1 MDTLDKSEQLEESK
15 TEATPTMHDESQNDF
30 LSSSS
35 EDTNTLN
42 TEKGYKVLARKYRP
56 QNFDDLM
63 GQEVMVKTLKNAF
76 KIDRIAHAYMLT
88 GVRGIGKTT
97 TARLLARA
105 LNYRTDAIDVPNI
118 EMTETGYH
126 CAEIMESRHIDV
138 IEMDAASRTGI
149 ADIREIIDSINYSPS
164 SARYKIY
171 IIDEIHMLSKAAF
184 NGLLK
189 TLEEPPS
196 HVKFIFATTEVQKV
210 PLTILSRC
218 QRFDLR
224 RFDNELIKSLL
235 LKVCSKENVEID
247 DSVIGLISRA
257 SGGSARD
264 SLSLLDQAIALSE
277 DDQTLSE
284 DLIRKMLGLSDQ
296 GRIIDLFEYISNG
309 EVEAALN
316 EIKDQVDMGVDPS
329 NLIEVLGDLVHE
341 ITRHKVTEEN
351 EDNLSLGPENMD
363 RLKKIL
369 TKESVKSLSRYWQMI
384 LKASNEIKN
393 FSKPLPALEMAVIR
407 MCYISDLPTP
417 DEIIKK
423 FEDKDIVLT
432 EKKTLKSTPSVS
444 MISASSLKKEPED
457 HLVSEVIIKKDENK
471 EEPENFLQ
479 VIELARARKDVRLQ
493 YELENNISLVSFEKE
508 KIEINILNGSD
519 SIASDLSKKL
529 TEWTEKKWVVLVTST
544 EGQKTI
550 NQEKEDF
557 DSLIRNKIEE
567 HPIFLATVSEFK
579 DASIKSIEEI
589 PKLSI
594 VDNDNPKEE

>member
-1 MDTLDKSEQLEESK
+1 MDTLDKSEQPVDSNNDD
-15 TEATPTMHDESQNDF
+15 TPTMPDENQNDF

-35 EDTNTLN
+35 QSTNTPIS
-42 TEKGYKVLARKYRP
+42 EKSYKVLARKYRP
-56 QNFDDLM
+56 QKFDDLM
-63 GQEVMVKTLKNAF
+63 GQDVMVQTLKNAF

-105 LNYRTDAIDVPNI
+105 LNYKTDLIDKPNI
-118 EMTETGYH
+118 EMSETGYH
-126 CAEIMESRHIDV
+126 CLEIMESRHIDV

-164 SARYKIY
+164 SARFKIY

-224 RFDNELIKSLL
+224 RFDNDLVRSLL
-235 LKVCSKENVEID
+235 LKVCSKENVKID

-277 DDQTLSE
+277 NDEALSE

-296 GRIIDLFEYISNG
+296 GRIIDLFEYISSG
-309 EVEAALN
+309 DVEAALG
-316 EIKDQVDMGVDPS
+316 EIRDQVDIGVDPS
-329 NLIEVLGDLVHE
+329 NLIEALGDLVHE
-341 ITRHKVTEEN
+341 MTRHKVTQEN
-351 EDNLSLGPENMD
+351 EDNLSLGPENIV
-363 RLKKIL
+363 RLKSIIED
-369 TKESVKSLSRYWQMI
+369 ESVKSLSRYWQMI
-384 LKASNEIKN
+384 LKAANEIKN
-393 FSKPLPALEMAVIR
+393 FSKPLSALEMAVIR

-423 FEDKDIVLT
+423 IESKDISPA
-432 EKKTLKSTPSVS
+432 EKKTLKSKSKSSVIMTS
-444 MISASSLKKEPED
+444 GSSEKKEPDESLIEEVLTKRSPED
-457 HLVSEVIIKKDENK
+457 FHEII
-471 EEPENFLQ
+471 Q
-479 VIELARARKDVRLQ
+479 LARIHKDVKMQ
-493 YELENNISLVSFEKE
+493 YELENNVSLVSFAKE
-508 KIEINILNGSD
+508 KIEINILKGSE

-529 TEWTEKKWVVLVTST
+529 FEWTEKKWIVLVSSSQG
-544 EGQKTI
+544 EKTI
-550 NQEKEDF
+550 NQEREESDL
-557 DSLIRNKIEE
+557 LIRSNIEK
-567 HPIFLATVSEFK
+567 HPIYKATVEEFK
-579 DASIKSIEEI
+579 NTSIKLIEEI

-594 VDNDNPKEE
+594 VENENSKEE

>member
-1 MDTLDKSEQLEESK
+1 MDTLDKSEQPVDSNNDD
-15 TEATPTMHDESQNDF
+15 TPTMPDENQNDF

-35 EDTNTLN
+35 QSTNTPIS
-42 TEKGYKVLARKYRP
+42 EKSYKVLARKYRP
-56 QNFDDLM
+56 QKFDDLM
-63 GQEVMVKTLKNAF
+63 GQDVMVQTLKNAF

-105 LNYRTDAIDVPNI
+105 LNYKTDLIDKPNI
-118 EMTETGYH
+118 EMSETGYH
-126 CAEIMESRHIDV
+126 CLEIMESRHIDV

-164 SARYKIY
+164 SARFKIY

-224 RFDNELIKSLL
+224 RFDNDLVRSLL
-235 LKVCSKENVEID
+235 LKVCSKENVKID

-277 DDQTLSE
+277 NDEALSE

-296 GRIIDLFEYISNG
+296 GRIIDLFEYISSG
-309 EVEAALN
+309 DVEAALE
-316 EIKDQVDMGVDPS
+316 EIRDQVDIGVDPS

-341 ITRHKVTEEN
+341 MTRHKVTQEN
-351 EDNLSLGPENMD
+351 EDNLSLGPENIV
-363 RLKKIL
+363 RLKNIIEN
-369 TKESVKSLSRYWQMI
+369 ESVKSLSRYWQMI
-384 LKASNEIKN
+384 LKAANEIKN
-393 FSKPLPALEMAVIR
+393 FSKPLSALEMAVIR

-423 FEDKDIVLT
+423 IESKDISPA
-432 EKKTLKSTPSVS
+432 EKKTLKSNSKPSVS
-444 MISASSLKKEPED
+444 MISGSSEKKELDQSLIE
-457 HLVSEVIIKKDENK
+457 EVLTKIIPKDFHEII
-471 EEPENFLQ
+471 Q
-479 VIELARARKDVRLQ
+479 LARIHKDVKMQ
-493 YELENNISLVSFEKE
+493 YELENNVSLVSFEKE
-508 KIEINILNGSD
+508 KIEINILKGSE
-519 SIASDLSKKL
+519 SVASDLSKKL
-529 TEWTEKKWVVLVTST
+529 FEWTEKKWIVLVSSSQG
-544 EGQKTI
+544 EKTI
-550 NQEKEDF
+550 NQEREESDL
-557 DSLIRNKIEE
+557 LIRSNIEK
-567 HPIFLATVSEFK
+567 HPIYKATVEEFK
-579 DASIKSIEEI
+579 NTSIKLIEEI

-594 VDNDNPKEE
+594 VENENPKEE

>member
-1 MDTLDKSEQLEESK
+1 LDTLDKSEQPVDSNNDD
-15 TEATPTMHDESQNDF
+15 TPTMPDENQNDF

-35 EDTNTLN
+35 QSTIKPIS
-42 TEKGYKVLARKYRP
+42 EKSYKVLARKYRP

-63 GQEVMVKTLKNAF
+63 GQDVMVQTLKNAF

-105 LNYRTDAIDVPNI
+105 LNYKTDLIDKPNI
-118 EMTETGYH
+118 EMSETGYH
-126 CAEIMESRHIDV
+126 CLEIMESRHIDV

-164 SARYKIY
+164 SARFKIY

-224 RFDNELIKSLL
+224 RFDNDLVRSLL
-235 LKVCSKENVEID
+235 LKVCSKENVKID

-277 DDQTLSE
+277 NDEALSE
-284 DLIRKMLGLSDQ
+284 ELIRKMLGLSDQ
-296 GRIIDLFEYISNG
+296 GRIIDLFEYISSG
-309 EVEAALN
+309 DVEAALE
-316 EIKDQVDMGVDPS
+316 EIRDQVDIGVDPS

-341 ITRHKVTEEN
+341 MTRHKVTQEN
-351 EDNLSLGPENMD
+351 EDNLSLGPENIV
-363 RLKKIL
+363 RLKNIIEN
-369 TKESVKSLSRYWQMI
+369 ESVKSLSRYWQMI
-384 LKASNEIKN
+384 LKAANEIKN
-393 FSKPLPALEMAVIR
+393 FSKPLSALEMAVIR

-423 FEDKDIVLT
+423 IESKDISPA
-432 EKKTLKSTPSVS
+432 EKKTLKSNSKPSVS
-444 MISASSLKKEPED
+444 MISGSSEKKELDQSLIE
-457 HLVSEVIIKKDENK
+457 EVLTKIIPKDFHEII
-471 EEPENFLQ
+471 Q
-479 VIELARARKDVRLQ
+479 LARIHKDVKMQ
-493 YELENNISLVSFEKE
+493 YELENNVSLVSFEKE
-508 KIEINILNGSD
+508 KIEINILKGSE

-529 TEWTEKKWVVLVTST
+529 FEWTEKKWIVLVSSSQG
-544 EGQKTI
+544 EKTI
-550 NQEKEDF
+550 NQEREESDL
-557 DSLIRNKIEE
+557 LIRSNIEK
-567 HPIFLATVSEFK
+567 HPIYKATVEEFK
-579 DASIKSIEEI
+579 NTSIKLIEEI

-594 VDNDNPKEE
+594 VENENSKEE

>member
-1 MDTLDKSEQLEESK
+1 MDTLDKSEQPVDSNNDD
-15 TEATPTMHDESQNDF
+15 TPTMPDENQNDF

-35 EDTNTLN
+35 QSTNTPIS
-42 TEKGYKVLARKYRP
+42 EKSYKVLARKYRP

-63 GQEVMVKTLKNAF
+63 GQDVMVQTLKNAF

-105 LNYRTDAIDVPNI
+105 LNYKTDLIDKPNI
-118 EMTETGYH
+118 EMSETGYH
-126 CAEIMESRHIDV
+126 CLEIMDSRHIDV

-164 SARYKIY
+164 SARFKIY

-224 RFDNELIKSLL
+224 RFDNDLVRSLL
-235 LKVCSKENVEID
+235 LKVCSKENVKID

-277 DDQTLSE
+277 NDEALSE

-296 GRIIDLFEYISNG
+296 GRIIDLFEYISSG
-309 EVEAALN
+309 DVEAALG
-316 EIKDQVDMGVDPS
+316 EIRDQVDIGVDPS
-329 NLIEVLGDLVHE
+329 NLIEALGDLVHE
-341 ITRHKVTEEN
+341 MTRHKVTQEN
-351 EDNLSLGPENMD
+351 EDNLSLGPENIV
-363 RLKKIL
+363 RLKSIIED
-369 TKESVKSLSRYWQMI
+369 ESVKSLSRYWQMI
-384 LKASNEIKN
+384 LKAANEIKN
-393 FSKPLPALEMAVIR
+393 FSKPLSALEMAVIR

-423 FEDKDIVLT
+423 IESKDISPA
-432 EKKTLKSTPSVS
+432 EKKTLKSKSKSSVS
-444 MISASSLKKEPED
+444 MISGSSEKKEPDESLIEEVLTKRSPED
-457 HLVSEVIIKKDENK
+457 FHEII
-471 EEPENFLQ
+471 Q
-479 VIELARARKDVRLQ
+479 LARIHKDVKMQ
-493 YELENNISLVSFEKE
+493 YELENNVSLVSFAKE
-508 KIEINILNGSD
+508 KIEINILKGSE

-529 TEWTEKKWVVLVTST
+529 FEWTEKKWIVLVSSSQG
-544 EGQKTI
+544 EKTI
-550 NQEKEDF
+550 NQEREESDL
-557 DSLIRNKIEE
+557 LIRSNIEK
-567 HPIFLATVSEFK
+567 HPIYKATVEEFK
-579 DASIKSIEEI
+579 NTSIKLIEEI

-594 VDNDNPKEE
+594 VENENSKEE

>member
-1 MDTLDKSEQLEESK
+1 MDTLDKSEQPVDSNNDD
-15 TEATPTMHDESQNDF
+15 TPTMPDENQNDF

-35 EDTNTLN
+35 QSTNTPIS
-42 TEKGYKVLARKYRP
+42 EKSYKVLARKYRP

-63 GQEVMVKTLKNAF
+63 GQDVMVQTLKNAF

-105 LNYRTDAIDVPNI
+105 LNYKTDLIDKPNI
-118 EMTETGYH
+118 EMSETGYH
-126 CAEIMESRHIDV
+126 CLEIMESRHIDV

-164 SARYKIY
+164 SARFKIY

-224 RFDNELIKSLL
+224 RFDNDLVRSLL
-235 LKVCSKENVEID
+235 LKVCSKENVKID

-277 DDQTLSE
+277 NDEALSE

-296 GRIIDLFEYISNG
+296 GRIIDLFEYISSG
-309 EVEAALN
+309 EVEAALG
-316 EIKDQVDMGVDPS
+316 EIRDQVDIGVDPS
-329 NLIEVLGDLVHE
+329 NLIEALGDLVHE
-341 ITRHKVTEEN
+341 MTRHKVTQEN
-351 EDNLSLGPENMD
+351 EDNLSLGPENIV
-363 RLKKIL
+363 RLKNIIEN
-369 TKESVKSLSRYWQMI
+369 ESVKSLSRYWQMI
-384 LKASNEIKN
+384 LKAANEIKN
-393 FSKPLPALEMAVIR
+393 FSKPLSALEMAVIR

-423 FEDKDIVLT
+423 IESKDISPA
-432 EKKTLKSTPSVS
+432 EKKTLKSNSKPSVS
-444 MISASSLKKEPED
+444 MISGSSEKKELDQSLIE
-457 HLVSEVIIKKDENK
+457 EVLTKIIPKDFHEII
-471 EEPENFLQ
+471 Q
-479 VIELARARKDVRLQ
+479 LARIHKDVKMQ
-493 YELENNISLVSFEKE
+493 YELENNVSLVSFEKE
-508 KIEINILNGSD
+508 KIEINILKGSE

-529 TEWTEKKWVVLVTST
+529 FEWTEKKWIVLVSSSQG
-544 EGQKTI
+544 EKTI
-550 NQEKEDF
+550 NQEREESDL
-557 DSLIRNKIEE
+557 LIRSNIEK
-567 HPIFLATVSEFK
+567 HPIYKATVEEFK
-579 DASIKSIEEI
+579 NTSIKLIEEI

-594 VDNDNPKEE
+594 VENENSKEE

>member
-1 MDTLDKSEQLEESK
+1 MDTLDKSEQPVDSNNDD
-15 TEATPTMHDESQNDF
+15 TPTMPDENQNDF

-35 EDTNTLN
+35 QSTIKPIS
-42 TEKGYKVLARKYRP
+42 EKSYKVLARKYRP

-63 GQEVMVKTLKNAF
+63 GQDVMVQTLKNAF

-105 LNYRTDAIDVPNI
+105 LNYKTDLIDKPNI
-118 EMTETGYH
+118 EMSETGYH
-126 CAEIMESRHIDV
+126 CLEIMESRHIDV

-164 SARYKIY
+164 SARFKIY

-224 RFDNELIKSLL
+224 RFDNDLVRSLL
-235 LKVCSKENVEID
+235 LKVCSKENVKID

-277 DDQTLSE
+277 NDEALSE

-296 GRIIDLFEYISNG
+296 GRIIDLFEYISSG
-309 EVEAALN
+309 EVEAALG
-316 EIKDQVDMGVDPS
+316 EIRDQVDIGVDPS

-341 ITRHKVTEEN
+341 MTRHKVTQEN
-351 EDNLSLGPENMD
+351 EDNLSLGPENIV
-363 RLKKIL
+363 RLKNIIEN
-369 TKESVKSLSRYWQMI
+369 ESVKSLSRYWQMI
-384 LKASNEIKN
+384 LKATNEIKN
-393 FSKPLPALEMAVIR
+393 FSKPLSALEMAVIR

-423 FEDKDIVLT
+423 IESKDISPA
-432 EKKTLKSTPSVS
+432 EKKTLKSNSKPSVS
-444 MISASSLKKEPED
+444 MISGSSEKKELDQSLIE
-457 HLVSEVIIKKDENK
+457 EVLTKIIPKDFHE
-471 EEPENFLQ
+471 
-479 VIELARARKDVRLQ
+479 IIRLARIHKDVKMQ
-493 YELENNISLVSFEKE
+493 YELENNVSLVSFEKE
-508 KIEINILNGSD
+508 KIEINILKGSE

-529 TEWTEKKWVVLVTST
+529 FEWTEKKWIVLVSSSQG
-544 EGQKTI
+544 EKTI
-550 NQEKEDF
+550 NQEREESDL
-557 DSLIRNKIEE
+557 LIRSNIEK
-567 HPIFLATVSEFK
+567 HPIYKATVEEFK
-579 DASIKSIEEI
+579 NTSIKLIEEI

-594 VDNDNPKEE
+594 VENENSKEE

>member
-1 MDTLDKSEQLEESK
+1 MDTLDKSEQTADSNNVE
-15 TEATPTMHDESQNDF
+15 TPTMPDKNQNDF
-30 LSSSS
+30 LSSSPES
-35 EDTNTLN
+35 INTVDL
-42 TEKGYKVLARKYRP
+42 EKGYKVLARKYRP

-63 GQEVMVKTLKNAF
+63 GQEVMVQTLKNAF

-105 LNYRTDAIDVPNI
+105 LNYKTNSIDKPNI
-118 EMTETGYH
+118 DMEEIGYH
-126 CAEIMESRHIDV
+126 CLEIMESRHIDV

-224 RFDNELIKSLL
+224 RFDNELVRSLL
-235 LKVCSKENVEID
+235 LKVCSKENIKID

-277 DDQTLSE
+277 NDEALSE

-309 EVEAALN
+309 NVESALT
-316 EIKDQVDMGVDPS
+316 EIRDQVDIGVDPS

-341 ITRHKVTEEN
+341 MTRHKVTQEN
-351 EDNLSLGPENMD
+351 EDNLSLGPENIV
-363 RLKKIL
+363 RLKKIIEG
-369 TKESVKSLSRYWQMI
+369 ESVKNLSRYWQMI
-384 LKASNEIKN
+384 LKAANEIKN
-393 FSKPLPALEMAVIR
+393 FSKPLSALEMAVIR

-423 FEDKDIVLT
+423 FDSKDISLA
-432 EKKTLKSTPSVS
+432 EKKTPKLESKPSVS
-444 MISASSLKKEPED
+444 MISSSSEKKEPEET
-457 HLVSEVIIKKDENK
+457 LIGEVGTKKTPEDFNEII
-471 EEPENFLQ
+471 Q
-479 VIELARARKDVRLQ
+479 LARLHKDARLQ
-493 YELENNISLVSFEKE
+493 YDLENNVSLVAFDTG
-508 KIEINILNGSD
+508 KIEINILNGSE

-529 TEWTEKKWVVLVTST
+529 FEWTEKKWIVLLSSSQ
-544 EGQKTI
+544 GKKTI
-550 NQEKEDF
+550 NQEREESD
-557 DSLIRNKIEE
+557 LMIRGNIEK
-567 HPIFLATVSEFK
+567 HPIYIATLEEFK
-579 DASIKSIEEI
+579 NTSIKSIEEV

-594 VDNDNPKEE
+594 VENDNSKEE

>member
-1 MDTLDKSEQLEESK
+1 MDTLDKSEQPVDSNNDD
-15 TEATPTMHDESQNDF
+15 TPTMPDENQNDF

-35 EDTNTLN
+35 QSTNTPIS
-42 TEKGYKVLARKYRP
+42 EKSYKVLARKYRP

-63 GQEVMVKTLKNAF
+63 GQDVMVQTLKNAF

-105 LNYRTDAIDVPNI
+105 LNYKTDLIDKPNI
-118 EMTETGYH
+118 EMSETGYH
-126 CAEIMESRHIDV
+126 CLEIMESRHIDV

-164 SARYKIY
+164 SARFKIY

-224 RFDNELIKSLL
+224 RFDNDLVRSLL
-235 LKVCSKENVEID
+235 LKVCSKENVKID

-277 DDQTLSE
+277 NDEALSE

-296 GRIIDLFEYISNG
+296 GRIIDLFEYISSG
-309 EVEAALN
+309 DVEAALG
-316 EIKDQVDMGVDPS
+316 EIRDQVDIGVDPS
-329 NLIEVLGDLVHE
+329 NLIEALGDLVHE
-341 ITRHKVTEEN
+341 MTRHKVTQEN
-351 EDNLSLGPENMD
+351 EDNLSLGPENIV
-363 RLKKIL
+363 RLKNIIEN
-369 TKESVKSLSRYWQMI
+369 ESVKSLSRYWQMI
-384 LKASNEIKN
+384 LKATNEIKN
-393 FSKPLPALEMAVIR
+393 FSKPLSALEMAVIR

-423 FEDKDIVLT
+423 IESKDISPA
-432 EKKTLKSTPSVS
+432 EKKTLKSNSKPSVS
-444 MISASSLKKEPED
+444 MISGSSEKKELDES
-457 HLVSEVIIKKDENK
+457 LIEEVLTKRIPKDFHEII
-471 EEPENFLQ
+471 Q
-479 VIELARARKDVRLQ
+479 LARIHKDVKMQ
-493 YELENNISLVSFEKE
+493 YELENNVSLVSFAKE
-508 KIEINILNGSD
+508 KIEINILKGSE

-529 TEWTEKKWVVLVTST
+529 FEWTEKKWIVLVSSSQG
-544 EGQKTI
+544 EKTI
-550 NQEKEDF
+550 NQEREESDL
-557 DSLIRNKIEE
+557 LIRSNIEK
-567 HPIFLATVSEFK
+567 HPIYKATVEEFK
-579 DASIKSIEEI
+579 NTSIKLIEEI

-594 VDNDNPKEE
+594 VENENSKEE

>member
-1 MDTLDKSEQLEESK
+1 MDTLDKSEQPVDSNNDD
-15 TEATPTMHDESQNDF
+15 TPTMPDENQNDF

-35 EDTNTLN
+35 QSTIKPIS
-42 TEKGYKVLARKYRP
+42 EKSYKVLARKYRP

-63 GQEVMVKTLKNAF
+63 GQDVMVQTLKNAF

-105 LNYRTDAIDVPNI
+105 LNYKTDLIDKPNI
-118 EMTETGYH
+118 EMSETGYH
-126 CAEIMESRHIDV
+126 CLEIMESRHIDV

-164 SARYKIY
+164 SARFKIY

-224 RFDNELIKSLL
+224 RFDNDLVRSLL
-235 LKVCSKENVEID
+235 LKVCSKENVKID

-277 DDQTLSE
+277 NDEALSE

-296 GRIIDLFEYISNG
+296 GRIIDLFEYISSG
-309 EVEAALN
+309 DVEAALE
-316 EIKDQVDMGVDPS
+316 EIRDQVDIGVDPS

-341 ITRHKVTEEN
+341 MTRHKVTQEN
-351 EDNLSLGPENMD
+351 EDNLSLGPENIV
-363 RLKKIL
+363 RLKNIIEN
-369 TKESVKSLSRYWQMI
+369 ESVKSLSRYWQMI
-384 LKASNEIKN
+384 LKAANEIKN
-393 FSKPLPALEMAVIR
+393 FSKPLSALEMAVIR

-423 FEDKDIVLT
+423 IESKDISPA
-432 EKKTLKSTPSVS
+432 EKKTLKSNSKPSVS
-444 MISASSLKKEPED
+444 MISGSSEKKELDES
-457 HLVSEVIIKKDENK
+457 LIEEVLTKRIPKDFHEII
-471 EEPENFLQ
+471 Q
-479 VIELARARKDVRLQ
+479 LARIHKDVKMQ
-493 YELENNISLVSFEKE
+493 YELENNVSLVSFAKE
-508 KIEINILNGSD
+508 KIEINILKGSE

-529 TEWTEKKWVVLVTST
+529 FEWTEKKWIVLVSSSQG
-544 EGQKTI
+544 EKTI
-550 NQEKEDF
+550 NQEREESDL
-557 DSLIRNKIEE
+557 LIRSNIEK
-567 HPIFLATVSEFK
+567 HPIYKATVEEFK
-579 DASIKSIEEI
+579 NTSIKLIEEI

-594 VDNDNPKEE
+594 VENENPKEE

>member
-1 MDTLDKSEQLEESK
+1 LDTLDKSEQPVDSNNDD
-15 TEATPTMHDESQNDF
+15 TPTMPDENQNDF

-35 EDTNTLN
+35 QSTNTPIS
-42 TEKGYKVLARKYRP
+42 EKSYKVLARKYRP

-63 GQEVMVKTLKNAF
+63 GQDVMVQTLKNAF

-105 LNYRTDAIDVPNI
+105 LNYKTDLIDKPNI
-118 EMTETGYH
+118 EMSETGYH
-126 CAEIMESRHIDV
+126 CLEIMESRHIDV

-164 SARYKIY
+164 SARFKIY

-224 RFDNELIKSLL
+224 RFDNDLVRSLL
-235 LKVCSKENVEID
+235 LKVCSKENVKID

-277 DDQTLSE
+277 NDEALSE

-296 GRIIDLFEYISNG
+296 GRIIDLFEYISSG
-309 EVEAALN
+309 DVEAALG
-316 EIKDQVDMGVDPS
+316 EIRDQVDIGVDPS
-329 NLIEVLGDLVHE
+329 NLIEALGDLVHE
-341 ITRHKVTEEN
+341 MTRHKVTQEN
-351 EDNLSLGPENMD
+351 EDNLSLGPENIV
-363 RLKKIL
+363 RLKSIIED
-369 TKESVKSLSRYWQMI
+369 ESVKSLSRYWQMI
-384 LKASNEIKN
+384 LKAANEIKN
-393 FSKPLPALEMAVIR
+393 FSKPLSALEMAVIR

-423 FEDKDIVLT
+423 IESKDISPA
-432 EKKTLKSTPSVS
+432 EKKTLKSNSKPSVS
-444 MISASSLKKEPED
+444 MISGSSEKKELDES
-457 HLVSEVIIKKDENK
+457 LIEEVLTKRIPKDFHEII
-471 EEPENFLQ
+471 Q
-479 VIELARARKDVRLQ
+479 LARIHKDVKMQ
-493 YELENNISLVSFEKE
+493 YELENNVSLVSFEKE
-508 KIEINILNGSD
+508 KIEINILKGSE

-529 TEWTEKKWVVLVTST
+529 FEWTEKKWIVLVSSSQG
-544 EGQKTI
+544 EKTI
-550 NQEKEDF
+550 NQEREESDL
-557 DSLIRNKIEE
+557 LIRSNIEK
-567 HPIFLATVSEFK
+567 HPIYKATVEEFK
-579 DASIKSIEEI
+579 NTSIKLIEEI

-594 VDNDNPKEE
+594 VENENSKEE

>member
-1 MDTLDKSEQLEESK
+1 MDTLDKSEQPVDSNNDD
-15 TEATPTMHDESQNDF
+15 TPTMPDENQNDF

-35 EDTNTLN
+35 QSTIKPIS
-42 TEKGYKVLARKYRP
+42 EKSYKVLARKYRP

-63 GQEVMVKTLKNAF
+63 GQDVMVQTLKNAF

-105 LNYRTDAIDVPNI
+105 LNYKTDLIDKPNI
-118 EMTETGYH
+118 EMSETGYH
-126 CAEIMESRHIDV
+126 CLEIMESRHIDV

-164 SARYKIY
+164 SARFKIY

-224 RFDNELIKSLL
+224 RFDNDLVRSLL
-235 LKVCSKENVEID
+235 LKVCSKENVKID

-277 DDQTLSE
+277 NEEALSE

-296 GRIIDLFEYISNG
+296 GRIIDLFEYISSG
-309 EVEAALN
+309 EVEAALG
-316 EIKDQVDMGVDPS
+316 EIRDQVDIGVDPS

-341 ITRHKVTEEN
+341 MTRHKVTQEN
-351 EDNLSLGPENMD
+351 EDNLSLGPENIV
-363 RLKKIL
+363 RLKNIIEN
-369 TKESVKSLSRYWQMI
+369 ESVKSLSRYWQMI
-384 LKASNEIKN
+384 LKAANEIKN
-393 FSKPLPALEMAVIR
+393 FSKPLSALEMAVIR

-423 FEDKDIVLT
+423 IESKDISPA
-432 EKKTLKSTPSVS
+432 EKKTLKSNSKPSVS
-444 MISASSLKKEPED
+444 MISGSSEKKELDQSLIE
-457 HLVSEVIIKKDENK
+457 EVLTKIIPKDFHEII
-471 EEPENFLQ
+471 Q
-479 VIELARARKDVRLQ
+479 LARIHKDVKMQ
-493 YELENNISLVSFEKE
+493 YELENNVSLVSFEKE
-508 KIEINILNGSD
+508 KIEINILKGSE

-529 TEWTEKKWVVLVTST
+529 FEWTEKKWIVLVSSSQG
-544 EGQKTI
+544 EKTI
-550 NQEKEDF
+550 NQEREESDL
-557 DSLIRNKIEE
+557 LIRSNIEK
-567 HPIFLATVSEFK
+567 HPIYKATVEEFK
-579 DASIKSIEEI
+579 NTSIKLIEEI

-594 VDNDNPKEE
+594 VENENSKEE

>member
-1 MDTLDKSEQLEESK
+1 MDTLDKSEQPVDSNNDD
-15 TEATPTMHDESQNDF
+15 TPTMPDENQNDF

-35 EDTNTLN
+35 QSTNTPIS
-42 TEKGYKVLARKYRP
+42 EKSYKVLARKYRP

-63 GQEVMVKTLKNAF
+63 GQDVMVQTLKNAF

-105 LNYRTDAIDVPNI
+105 LNYKTDLIDKPNI
-118 EMTETGYH
+118 EMSETGYH
-126 CAEIMESRHIDV
+126 CLEIMESRHIDV

-164 SARYKIY
+164 SARFKIY

-224 RFDNELIKSLL
+224 RFDNDLVRSLL
-235 LKVCSKENVEID
+235 LKVCSKENVKID

-277 DDQTLSE
+277 NDEALSE

-296 GRIIDLFEYISNG
+296 GRIIDLFEYISSG
-309 EVEAALN
+309 DVEAALE
-316 EIKDQVDMGVDPS
+316 EIRDQVDIGVDPS

-341 ITRHKVTEEN
+341 MTRHKVTQEN
-351 EDNLSLGPENMD
+351 EDNLSLGPENIV
-363 RLKKIL
+363 RLKNIIEN
-369 TKESVKSLSRYWQMI
+369 ESVKSLSRYWQMI
-384 LKASNEIKN
+384 LKAANEIKN
-393 FSKPLPALEMAVIR
+393 FSKPLSALEMAVIR

-423 FEDKDIVLT
+423 IESKDISPA
-432 EKKTLKSTPSVS
+432 EKKTLKSNSKPSVS
-444 MISASSLKKEPED
+444 MISGSSEKKELDQSLIE
-457 HLVSEVIIKKDENK
+457 EVLTKRIPKDFHEII
-471 EEPENFLQ
+471 Q
-479 VIELARARKDVRLQ
+479 LARIHKDVKMQ
-493 YELENNISLVSFEKE
+493 YELENNVSLVSFERE
-508 KIEINILNGSD
+508 KIEINILKGSE

-529 TEWTEKKWVVLVTST
+529 FEWTEKKWIVLVSSSQG
-544 EGQKTI
+544 EKTI
-550 NQEKEDF
+550 NQEREESDL
-557 DSLIRNKIEE
+557 LIRSNIEK
-567 HPIFLATVSEFK
+567 HPIYKATVEEFK
-579 DASIKSIEEI
+579 NTSIKLIEEI

-594 VDNDNPKEE
+594 VENENPKEE

>member
-1 MDTLDKSEQLEESK
+1 MDTLDKSEQPVDSNNDD
-15 TEATPTMHDESQNDF
+15 TPTMPDENQNDF

-35 EDTNTLN
+35 QSTIKPIS
-42 TEKGYKVLARKYRP
+42 EKSYKVLARKYRP

-63 GQEVMVKTLKNAF
+63 GQDVMVQTLKNAF

-105 LNYRTDAIDVPNI
+105 LNYKTDLIDKPNI
-118 EMTETGYH
+118 EMSETGYH
-126 CAEIMESRHIDV
+126 CLEIMESRHIDV

-164 SARYKIY
+164 SARFKIY

-224 RFDNELIKSLL
+224 RFDNDLVRSLL
-235 LKVCSKENVEID
+235 LKVCSKENVKID

-277 DDQTLSE
+277 NDEALSE

-296 GRIIDLFEYISNG
+296 GRIIDLFEYISSG
-309 EVEAALN
+309 DVEAALG
-316 EIKDQVDMGVDPS
+316 EIRDQVDIGVDPS
-329 NLIEVLGDLVHE
+329 NLIEALGDLVHE
-341 ITRHKVTEEN
+341 MTRHKVTQEN
-351 EDNLSLGPENMD
+351 EDNLSLGPENIV
-363 RLKKIL
+363 RLKSIIED
-369 TKESVKSLSRYWQMI
+369 ESVKSLSRYWQMI
-384 LKASNEIKN
+384 LKAANEIKN
-393 FSKPLPALEMAVIR
+393 FSKPLSALEMAVIR

-423 FEDKDIVLT
+423 IESKDISPA
-432 EKKTLKSTPSVS
+432 EKKTLKSNSKPSVS
-444 MISASSLKKEPED
+444 MISGSSEKKELDQSLIE
-457 HLVSEVIIKKDENK
+457 EVLTKIIPKDFHEII
-471 EEPENFLQ
+471 Q
-479 VIELARARKDVRLQ
+479 LARIHKDVKMQ
-493 YELENNISLVSFEKE
+493 YELENNVSLVSFEKE
-508 KIEINILNGSD
+508 KIEINILKGSE

-529 TEWTEKKWVVLVTST
+529 FEWTEKKWIVLVSSSQG
-544 EGQKTI
+544 EKTI
-550 NQEKEDF
+550 NQEREESDL
-557 DSLIRNKIEE
+557 LIRSNIEK
-567 HPIFLATVSEFK
+567 HPIYKATVEEFK
-579 DASIKSIEEI
+579 NTSIKLIEEI

-594 VDNDNPKEE
+594 VENENSKEE

>member
-1 MDTLDKSEQLEESK
+1 MDTLDKSEQAADSNNVE
-15 TEATPTMHDESQNDF
+15 TPTMPDQNQNDF
-30 LSSSS
+30 LSSSPES
-35 EDTNTLN
+35 INTVDL
-42 TEKGYKVLARKYRP
+42 EKGYKVLARKYRP

-63 GQEVMVKTLKNAF
+63 GQEVMVQTLKNAF

-105 LNYRTDAIDVPNI
+105 LNYKTNSIDKPNI
-118 EMTETGYH
+118 DMEEIGYH
-126 CAEIMESRHIDV
+126 CLEIMESRHIDV

-224 RFDNELIKSLL
+224 RFDNELVRSLL
-235 LKVCSKENVEID
+235 LKVCSKENIKID

-277 DDQTLSE
+277 NDEALSE

-309 EVEAALN
+309 NVESALT
-316 EIKDQVDMGVDPS
+316 EIRDQVDIGVDPS

-341 ITRHKVTEEN
+341 MTRHKVTQEN
-351 EDNLSLGPENMD
+351 EDNLSLGPENIV
-363 RLKKIL
+363 RLKKIIEG
-369 TKESVKSLSRYWQMI
+369 ESVKNLSRYWQMI
-384 LKASNEIKN
+384 LKAANEIKN
-393 FSKPLPALEMAVIR
+393 FSKPLSALEMAVIR

-423 FEDKDIVLT
+423 FDSKDISLA
-432 EKKTLKSTPSVS
+432 EKKTPKLESKPSVS
-444 MISASSLKKEPED
+444 MISSSSEKQEPEEAII
-457 HLVSEVIIKKDENK
+457 EVVATKKTPEDFNEII
-471 EEPENFLQ
+471 Q
-479 VIELARARKDVRLQ
+479 LARLHKDARLQ
-493 YELENNISLVSFEKE
+493 YDLENNVSLVSFDTG
-508 KIEINILNGSD
+508 KIEINILNGSE

-529 TEWTEKKWVVLVTST
+529 FEWTEKKWIVLLSSSQ
-544 EGQKTI
+544 GKKTI
-550 NQEKEDF
+550 NQEREESD
-557 DSLIRNKIEE
+557 LMIRGNIEK
-567 HPIFLATVSEFK
+567 HPIYIATLEEFK
-579 DASIKSIEEI
+579 NTSIKSIEEV

-594 VDNDNPKEE
+594 VENDNSKEE

>member
-1 MDTLDKSEQLEESK
+1 MDTLDKSEQPVDSNNDD
-15 TEATPTMHDESQNDF
+15 TPTMPDENQNDF

-35 EDTNTLN
+35 QSTIKPIS
-42 TEKGYKVLARKYRP
+42 EKSYKVLARKYRP
-56 QNFDDLM
+56 QNFDDLL
-63 GQEVMVKTLKNAF
+63 GQDVMVQTLKNAF

-105 LNYRTDAIDVPNI
+105 LNYKTDLIDKPNI
-118 EMTETGYH
+118 EMSETGYH
-126 CAEIMESRHIDV
+126 CLEIMESRHIDV

-164 SARYKIY
+164 SARFKIY

-224 RFDNELIKSLL
+224 RFDNDLVRSLL
-235 LKVCSKENVEID
+235 LKVCSKENVKID

-277 DDQTLSE
+277 NDEALSE

-296 GRIIDLFEYISNG
+296 GRIIDLFEYISSG
-309 EVEAALN
+309 EVEAALG
-316 EIKDQVDMGVDPS
+316 EIRDQVDIGVDPS

-341 ITRHKVTEEN
+341 MTRHKVTQEN
-351 EDNLSLGPENMD
+351 EDNLSLGPENIV
-363 RLKKIL
+363 RLKNIIEN
-369 TKESVKSLSRYWQMI
+369 ESVKSLSRYWQMI
-384 LKASNEIKN
+384 LKAANEIKN
-393 FSKPLPALEMAVIR
+393 FSKPLSALEMAVIR

-423 FEDKDIVLT
+423 IESKDISPA
-432 EKKTLKSTPSVS
+432 EKKTLKSNSKPSVS
-444 MISASSLKKEPED
+444 MISGSSEKKELDES
-457 HLVSEVIIKKDENK
+457 LIEEVLTKRIPKDFHEII
-471 EEPENFLQ
+471 Q
-479 VIELARARKDVRLQ
+479 LARIHKDVKMQ
-493 YELENNISLVSFEKE
+493 YELENNVSLVSFAKE
-508 KIEINILNGSD
+508 KIEINILKGSE

-529 TEWTEKKWVVLVTST
+529 FEWTEKKWIVLVSSSQG
-544 EGQKTI
+544 EKTI
-550 NQEKEDF
+550 NQEREESDL
-557 DSLIRNKIEE
+557 LIRSNIEK
-567 HPIFLATVSEFK
+567 HPIYKATVEEFK
-579 DASIKSIEEI
+579 NTSIKLIEEI

-594 VDNDNPKEE
+594 VENENPKEE

>member
-1 MDTLDKSEQLEESK
+1 MDTLDKSEQTADSNNVE
-15 TEATPTMHDESQNDF
+15 TPTMPDKNQNDF
-30 LSSSS
+30 LSSSPES
-35 EDTNTLN
+35 INTVDL
-42 TEKGYKVLARKYRP
+42 EKGYKVLARKYRP

-63 GQEVMVKTLKNAF
+63 GQEVMVQTLKNAF

-105 LNYRTDAIDVPNI
+105 LNYKTNSIDKPNI
-118 EMTETGYH
+118 DMEEIGYH
-126 CAEIMESRHIDV
+126 CLEIMESRHIDV

-224 RFDNELIKSLL
+224 RFDNELVRSLL
-235 LKVCSKENVEID
+235 LKVCSKENIKID

-277 DDQTLSE
+277 NDEALSE

-309 EVEAALN
+309 NVESALT
-316 EIKDQVDMGVDPS
+316 EIRDQVDIGVDPS

-341 ITRHKVTEEN
+341 MTRHKVTQEN
-351 EDNLSLGPENMD
+351 EDNLSLGPENIV
-363 RLKKIL
+363 RLKKIIEG
-369 TKESVKSLSRYWQMI
+369 ESVKNLSRYWQMI
-384 LKASNEIKN
+384 LKAANEIKN
-393 FSKPLPALEMAVIR
+393 FSKPLSALEMAVIR

-423 FEDKDIVLT
+423 FDSKDISLA
-432 EKKTLKSTPSVS
+432 EKKTPKLESKPSVS
-444 MISASSLKKEPED
+444 MISSSSEKQEPEEAII
-457 HLVSEVIIKKDENK
+457 EVVATKKTPEDFNEII
-471 EEPENFLQ
+471 Q
-479 VIELARARKDVRLQ
+479 LARLHKDARLQ
-493 YELENNISLVSFEKE
+493 YDLENNVSLVSFDTG
-508 KIEINILNGSD
+508 KIEINILNGSE

-529 TEWTEKKWVVLVTST
+529 FEWTEKKWIVLLSSSQ
-544 EGQKTI
+544 GKKTI
-550 NQEKEDF
+550 NQEREESD
-557 DSLIRNKIEE
+557 LMIRGNIEK
-567 HPIFLATVSEFK
+567 HPIYIATLEEFK
-579 DASIKSIEEI
+579 NTSIKSIEEV

-594 VDNDNPKEE
+594 VENDNSKEE

>member
-1 MDTLDKSEQLEESK
+1 MDTLDKSEQPVDSNNDD
-15 TEATPTMHDESQNDF
+15 TPTMPDENQNDF

-35 EDTNTLN
+35 QSTIKPIS
-42 TEKGYKVLARKYRP
+42 EKSYKVLARKYRP
-56 QNFDDLM
+56 QKFDDLM
-63 GQEVMVKTLKNAF
+63 GQDVMVQTLKNAF

-105 LNYRTDAIDVPNI
+105 LNYKTDLIDKPNI
-118 EMTETGYH
+118 EMSETGYH
-126 CAEIMESRHIDV
+126 CLEIMDSRHIDV

-164 SARYKIY
+164 SARFKIY

-224 RFDNELIKSLL
+224 RFDNDLVRSLL
-235 LKVCSKENVEID
+235 LKVCSKENVKID

-277 DDQTLSE
+277 NDEALSE

-296 GRIIDLFEYISNG
+296 GRIIDLFEYISSG
-309 EVEAALN
+309 DVEAALG
-316 EIKDQVDMGVDPS
+316 EIRDQVDIGVDPS
-329 NLIEVLGDLVHE
+329 NLIEALGDLVHE
-341 ITRHKVTEEN
+341 MTRHKVTQEN
-351 EDNLSLGPENMD
+351 EDNLSLGPENIV
-363 RLKKIL
+363 RLKSIIED
-369 TKESVKSLSRYWQMI
+369 ESVKSLSRYWQMI
-384 LKASNEIKN
+384 LKAANEIKN
-393 FSKPLPALEMAVIR
+393 FSKPLSALEMAVIR

-423 FEDKDIVLT
+423 IESKDISPA
-432 EKKTLKSTPSVS
+432 EKKTLKSNSKPSVS
-444 MISASSLKKEPED
+444 MISGSSEKKELDES
-457 HLVSEVIIKKDENK
+457 LIEEVLTKIIPKDFHEII
-471 EEPENFLQ
+471 Q
-479 VIELARARKDVRLQ
+479 LARIHKDVKMQ
-493 YELENNISLVSFEKE
+493 YELENNVSLVSFEKE
-508 KIEINILNGSD
+508 KIEINILKGSE

-529 TEWTEKKWVVLVTST
+529 FEWTEKKWIVLVSSSQG
-544 EGQKTI
+544 EKTI
-550 NQEKEDF
+550 NQEREESDL
-557 DSLIRNKIEE
+557 LIRSNIEK
-567 HPIFLATVSEFK
+567 HPIYKATVEEFK
-579 DASIKSIEEI
+579 NTSIKLIEEI

-594 VDNDNPKEE
+594 VENENSKEE

>member
-1 MDTLDKSEQLEESK
+1 MDTLDKSEQPVDSNNDD
-15 TEATPTMHDESQNDF
+15 TPTMPDENQNDF

-35 EDTNTLN
+35 QSTNTPIS
-42 TEKGYKVLARKYRP
+42 EKNYKVLARKYRP

-63 GQEVMVKTLKNAF
+63 GQDVMVQTLKNAF

-105 LNYRTDAIDVPNI
+105 LNYKTDLIDKPNI
-118 EMTETGYH
+118 EMSETGYH
-126 CAEIMESRHIDV
+126 CLEIMESRHIDV

-164 SARYKIY
+164 SARFKIY

-224 RFDNELIKSLL
+224 RFDNDLVRSLL
-235 LKVCSKENVEID
+235 LKVCSKENVKID

-277 DDQTLSE
+277 NDEALSE

-296 GRIIDLFEYISNG
+296 GRIIDLFEYISSG
-309 EVEAALN
+309 DVEAALG
-316 EIKDQVDMGVDPS
+316 EIRDQVDIGVDPS
-329 NLIEVLGDLVHE
+329 NLIEALGDLVHE
-341 ITRHKVTEEN
+341 MTRHKVTQEN
-351 EDNLSLGPENMD
+351 EDNLSLGPENIV
-363 RLKKIL
+363 RLKNIIEN
-369 TKESVKSLSRYWQMI
+369 ESVKSLSRYWQMI
-384 LKASNEIKN
+384 LKAANEIKN
-393 FSKPLPALEMAVIR
+393 FSKPLSALEMAVIR

-423 FEDKDIVLT
+423 IESKDISPA
-432 EKKTLKSTPSVS
+432 EKKTLKSNSKPSVS
-444 MISASSLKKEPED
+444 MISGSSEKKELDQSLIE
-457 HLVSEVIIKKDENK
+457 EVLTKIIPKDFHEII
-471 EEPENFLQ
+471 Q
-479 VIELARARKDVRLQ
+479 LARIHKDVKMQ
-493 YELENNISLVSFEKE
+493 YELENNVSLVSFEKE
-508 KIEINILNGSD
+508 KIEINILKGSE

-529 TEWTEKKWVVLVTST
+529 FEWTEKKWIVLVSSSQG
-544 EGQKTI
+544 EKTI
-550 NQEKEDF
+550 NQEREESDL
-557 DSLIRNKIEE
+557 LIRSNIEK
-567 HPIFLATVSEFK
+567 HPIYKATVEEFK
-579 DASIKSIEEI
+579 NTSIKLIEEI

-594 VDNDNPKEE
+594 VENENSKEE

>member
-1 MDTLDKSEQLEESK
+1 LDTLDKSEQPVDSNNDD
-15 TEATPTMHDESQNDF
+15 TPTMPDENQNDF

-35 EDTNTLN
+35 QSTIKPIS
-42 TEKGYKVLARKYRP
+42 EKSYKVLARKYRP

-63 GQEVMVKTLKNAF
+63 GQDVMVQTLKNAF

-105 LNYRTDAIDVPNI
+105 LNYKTDLIDKPNI
-118 EMTETGYH
+118 EMSETGYH
-126 CAEIMESRHIDV
+126 CLEIMESRHIDV

-164 SARYKIY
+164 SARFKIY

-224 RFDNELIKSLL
+224 RFDNDLVRSLL
-235 LKVCSKENVEID
+235 LKVCSKENVKID

-277 DDQTLSE
+277 NDEALSE

-296 GRIIDLFEYISNG
+296 GRIIDLFEYISSG
-309 EVEAALN
+309 DVEAALG
-316 EIKDQVDMGVDPS
+316 EIRDQVDIGVDPS

-341 ITRHKVTEEN
+341 MTRHKVTQEN
-351 EDNLSLGPENMD
+351 EDNLSLGPENIV
-363 RLKKIL
+363 RLKNIIED
-369 TKESVKSLSRYWQMI
+369 ESVKSLSRYWQMI
-384 LKASNEIKN
+384 LKAANEIKN
-393 FSKPLPALEMAVIR
+393 FSKPLSALEMAVIR

-423 FEDKDIVLT
+423 IESKDISPA
-432 EKKTLKSTPSVS
+432 EKKTLKSNSKPSVS
-444 MISASSLKKEPED
+444 MISGSSEKKELDES
-457 HLVSEVIIKKDENK
+457 LIEEVLTKRIPKDFHEII
-471 EEPENFLQ
+471 Q
-479 VIELARARKDVRLQ
+479 LARIHKDVKMQ
-493 YELENNISLVSFEKE
+493 YELENNVSLVSFEKE
-508 KIEINILNGSD
+508 KIEINILKGSE

-529 TEWTEKKWVVLVTST
+529 FEWTEKKWIVLVSSSQG
-544 EGQKTI
+544 EKTI
-550 NQEKEDF
+550 NQEREESDL
-557 DSLIRNKIEE
+557 LIRSNIEK
-567 HPIFLATVSEFK
+567 HPIYKATVEEFK
-579 DASIKSIEEI
+579 NTSIKLIEEI

-594 VDNDNPKEE
+594 VENENSKEE

>member
-1 MDTLDKSEQLEESK
+1 MDTLDKSEQPVDSNNDD
-15 TEATPTMHDESQNDF
+15 TPTMPDENQNDF

-35 EDTNTLN
+35 QSTNTPIS
-42 TEKGYKVLARKYRP
+42 EKSYKVLARKYRP

-63 GQEVMVKTLKNAF
+63 GQDVMVQTLKNAF

-105 LNYRTDAIDVPNI
+105 LNYKTDLIDKPNI
-118 EMTETGYH
+118 EMSETGYH
-126 CAEIMESRHIDV
+126 CLEIMESRHIDV

-164 SARYKIY
+164 SARFKIY

-224 RFDNELIKSLL
+224 RFDNDLVRSLL
-235 LKVCSKENVEID
+235 LKVCSKENVKID

-277 DDQTLSE
+277 NDEALSE

-296 GRIIDLFEYISNG
+296 GRIIDLFEYISSG
-309 EVEAALN
+309 EVEAALG
-316 EIKDQVDMGVDPS
+316 EIRDQVDIGVDPS

-341 ITRHKVTEEN
+341 MTRHKVTQEN
-351 EDNLSLGPENMD
+351 EDNLSLGPENIV
-363 RLKKIL
+363 RLKNIIEN
-369 TKESVKSLSRYWQMI
+369 ESVKSLSRYWQMI
-384 LKASNEIKN
+384 LKAANEIKN
-393 FSKPLPALEMAVIR
+393 FSKPLSALEMAVIR

-423 FEDKDIVLT
+423 IESKDISPA
-432 EKKTLKSTPSVS
+432 EKKTLKSNSKPSVS
-444 MISASSLKKEPED
+444 MISGSSEIKELDES
-457 HLVSEVIIKKDENK
+457 LVEEVLTKRIPKDFHEII
-471 EEPENFLQ
+471 Q
-479 VIELARARKDVRLQ
+479 LARIHKDVKMQ
-493 YELENNISLVSFEKE
+493 YELENNVSLVSFEKE
-508 KIEINILNGSD
+508 KIEINILKGSA
-519 SIASDLSKKL
+519 SVASDLSKKL
-529 TEWTEKKWVVLVTST
+529 FEWTEKKWIVLVSSSQG
-544 EGQKTI
+544 EKTI
-550 NQEKEDF
+550 NQEREESDL
-557 DSLIRNKIEE
+557 LIRSNIEK
-567 HPIFLATVSEFK
+567 HPIYKATVEEFK
-579 DASIKSIEEI
+579 NTSIKLIEEI

-594 VDNDNPKEE
+594 VENENPKEE

>member
-1 MDTLDKSEQLEESK
+1 MDTLDKSEQPVDSNNDD
-15 TEATPTMHDESQNDF
+15 TPTMPDENQNDF

-35 EDTNTLN
+35 QSTIKPIS
-42 TEKGYKVLARKYRP
+42 EKSYKVLARKYRP

-63 GQEVMVKTLKNAF
+63 GQDVMVQTLKNAF

-105 LNYRTDAIDVPNI
+105 LNYKTDLIDKPNI
-118 EMTETGYH
+118 EMSETGYH
-126 CAEIMESRHIDV
+126 CLEIMESRHIDV

-164 SARYKIY
+164 SARFKIY

-224 RFDNELIKSLL
+224 RFDNDLVRSLL
-235 LKVCSKENVEID
+235 LKVCSKENVKID

-277 DDQTLSE
+277 NDEALSE

-296 GRIIDLFEYISNG
+296 GRIIDLFEYISSG
-309 EVEAALN
+309 DVEAALG
-316 EIKDQVDMGVDPS
+316 EIRDQVDIGVDPS

-341 ITRHKVTEEN
+341 MTRHKVTQEN
-351 EDNLSLGPENMD
+351 EDNLSLGPENIV
-363 RLKKIL
+363 RLKNIIEN
-369 TKESVKSLSRYWQMI
+369 ESVKSLSRYWQMI
-384 LKASNEIKN
+384 LKAANEIKN
-393 FSKPLPALEMAVIR
+393 FSKPLSALEMAVIR

-423 FEDKDIVLT
+423 IESKDISPA
-432 EKKTLKSTPSVS
+432 EKKTLKSNSKPSVS
-444 MISASSLKKEPED
+444 MISGSSEKKELDES
-457 HLVSEVIIKKDENK
+457 LIEEVLTKRIPKDFHEII
-471 EEPENFLQ
+471 Q
-479 VIELARARKDVRLQ
+479 LARIHKDVKMQ
-493 YELENNISLVSFEKE
+493 YELENNVSLVSFAKE
-508 KIEINILNGSD
+508 KIEINILKGSE

-529 TEWTEKKWVVLVTST
+529 FEWTEKKWIVLVSSSQG
-544 EGQKTI
+544 EKTI
-550 NQEKEDF
+550 NQEREESDL
-557 DSLIRNKIEE
+557 LIRSNIEK
-567 HPIFLATVSEFK
+567 HPIYKATVEEFK
-579 DASIKSIEEI
+579 NTSIKLIEEI

-594 VDNDNPKEE
+594 VENENPKEE

>member
-1 MDTLDKSEQLEESK
+1 LDTLDKSEQPVDSNNDD
-15 TEATPTMHDESQNDF
+15 TPTMPDENQNDF

-35 EDTNTLN
+35 QSTIKPIS
-42 TEKGYKVLARKYRP
+42 EKSYKVLARKYRP
-56 QNFDDLM
+56 QKFDDLM
-63 GQEVMVKTLKNAF
+63 GQDVMVQTLKNAF

-105 LNYRTDAIDVPNI
+105 LNYKTDLIDKPNI
-118 EMTETGYH
+118 EMSETGYH
-126 CAEIMESRHIDV
+126 CLEIMESRHIDV

-164 SARYKIY
+164 SARFKIY

-224 RFDNELIKSLL
+224 RFDNDLVRSLL
-235 LKVCSKENVEID
+235 LKVCSKENVKID

-277 DDQTLSE
+277 NDEALSE

-296 GRIIDLFEYISNG
+296 GRIIDLFEYISSG
-309 EVEAALN
+309 DVEAALE
-316 EIKDQVDMGVDPS
+316 EIRDQVDIGVDPS

-341 ITRHKVTEEN
+341 MTRHKVTQEN
-351 EDNLSLGPENMD
+351 EDNLSLGPENIV
-363 RLKKIL
+363 RLKNIIEN
-369 TKESVKSLSRYWQMI
+369 ESVKSLSRYWQMI
-384 LKASNEIKN
+384 LKAANEIKN
-393 FSKPLPALEMAVIR
+393 FSKPLSALEMAVIR

-423 FEDKDIVLT
+423 IESKDISPA
-432 EKKTLKSTPSVS
+432 EKKTLKSNSKPSVS
-444 MISASSLKKEPED
+444 MISGSSEKKELDES
-457 HLVSEVIIKKDENK
+457 LIEEVLTKRIPKDFHEII
-471 EEPENFLQ
+471 Q
-479 VIELARARKDVRLQ
+479 LARIHKDVKMQ
-493 YELENNISLVSFEKE
+493 YELENNVSLVSFAKE
-508 KIEINILNGSD
+508 KIEINILKGSE

-529 TEWTEKKWVVLVTST
+529 FEWTEKKWIVLVSSSQG
-544 EGQKTI
+544 EKTI
-550 NQEKEDF
+550 NQEREESDL
-557 DSLIRNKIEE
+557 LIRSNIEK
-567 HPIFLATVSEFK
+567 HPIYKATVEEFK
-579 DASIKSIEEI
+579 NTSIKLIEEI

-594 VDNDNPKEE
+594 VENENPKEE

>member
-1 MDTLDKSEQLEESK
+1 LDTLDKSEQPVDSNNDD
-15 TEATPTMHDESQNDF
+15 TPTMPDENQNDF

-35 EDTNTLN
+35 QSTIKPIS
-42 TEKGYKVLARKYRP
+42 EKSYKVLARKYRP
-56 QNFDDLM
+56 QKFDDLM
-63 GQEVMVKTLKNAF
+63 GQDVMVQTLKNAF

-105 LNYRTDAIDVPNI
+105 LNYKTDLIDKPNI
-118 EMTETGYH
+118 EMSETGYH
-126 CAEIMESRHIDV
+126 CLEIMESRHIDV

-164 SARYKIY
+164 SARFKIY

-224 RFDNELIKSLL
+224 RFDNDLVRSLL
-235 LKVCSKENVEID
+235 LKVCSKENVKID

-277 DDQTLSE
+277 NDEALSE

-296 GRIIDLFEYISNG
+296 GRIIDLFEYISSG
-309 EVEAALN
+309 DVEAALE
-316 EIKDQVDMGVDPS
+316 EIRDQVDIGVDPS

-341 ITRHKVTEEN
+341 MTRHKVTQEN
-351 EDNLSLGPENMD
+351 EDNLSLGPENIV
-363 RLKKIL
+363 RLKNIIEN
-369 TKESVKSLSRYWQMI
+369 ESVKSLSRYWQMI
-384 LKASNEIKN
+384 LKAANEIKN
-393 FSKPLPALEMAVIR
+393 FSKPLSALEMAVIR

-423 FEDKDIVLT
+423 IESKDISPA
-432 EKKTLKSTPSVS
+432 EKKTLKSNSKPSVS
-444 MISASSLKKEPED
+444 MISGSSEKKELDES
-457 HLVSEVIIKKDENK
+457 LIEEVLTKRIPKDFHEII
-471 EEPENFLQ
+471 Q
-479 VIELARARKDVRLQ
+479 LARIHKDVKMQ
-493 YELENNISLVSFEKE
+493 YELENNVSLVSFEKE
-508 KIEINILNGSD
+508 KIEINILKGSE

-529 TEWTEKKWVVLVTST
+529 FEWTEKKWIVLVSSSQG
-544 EGQKTI
+544 EKTI
-550 NQEKEDF
+550 NQEREESDL
-557 DSLIRNKIEE
+557 LIRSNIEK
-567 HPIFLATVSEFK
+567 HPIYKATVEEFK
-579 DASIKSIEEI
+579 NTSIKLIEEI

-594 VDNDNPKEE
+594 VENENSKEE

>member
-1 MDTLDKSEQLEESK
+1 LDTLDKSEQPVDSNNDD
-15 TEATPTMHDESQNDF
+15 TPTMPDENQNDF

-35 EDTNTLN
+35 QSTIKPIS
-42 TEKGYKVLARKYRP
+42 EKSYKVLARKYRP
-56 QNFDDLM
+56 QKFDDLM
-63 GQEVMVKTLKNAF
+63 GQDVMVQTLKNAF

-105 LNYRTDAIDVPNI
+105 LNYKTDLIDKPNI
-118 EMTETGYH
+118 EMSETGYH
-126 CAEIMESRHIDV
+126 CLEIMESRHIDV

-164 SARYKIY
+164 SARFKIY

-224 RFDNELIKSLL
+224 RFDNDLVRSLL
-235 LKVCSKENVEID
+235 LKVCSKENVKID

-277 DDQTLSE
+277 NDEALSE

-296 GRIIDLFEYISNG
+296 GRIIDLFEYISSG
-309 EVEAALN
+309 DVEAALG
-316 EIKDQVDMGVDPS
+316 EIRDQVDIGVDPS
-329 NLIEVLGDLVHE
+329 NLIEALGDLVHE
-341 ITRHKVTEEN
+341 MTRHKVTQEN
-351 EDNLSLGPENMD
+351 EDNLSLGPENIV
-363 RLKKIL
+363 RLKSIIED
-369 TKESVKSLSRYWQMI
+369 ESVKSLSRYWQMI
-384 LKASNEIKN
+384 LKAANEIKN
-393 FSKPLPALEMAVIR
+393 FSKPLSALEMAVIR

-423 FEDKDIVLT
+423 IESKDISPA
-432 EKKTLKSTPSVS
+432 EKKTLKSNSKPSVS
-444 MISASSLKKEPED
+444 MISGSSEKKELDQSLIE
-457 HLVSEVIIKKDENK
+457 EVLTKIIPKDFHEII
-471 EEPENFLQ
+471 Q
-479 VIELARARKDVRLQ
+479 LARIHKDVKMQ
-493 YELENNISLVSFEKE
+493 YELENNVSLVSFEKE
-508 KIEINILNGSD
+508 KIEINILKGSE

-529 TEWTEKKWVVLVTST
+529 FEWTEKKWIVLVSSSQG
-544 EGQKTI
+544 EKTI
-550 NQEKEDF
+550 NQEREESDL
-557 DSLIRNKIEE
+557 LIRSNIEK
-567 HPIFLATVSEFK
+567 HPIYKATVEEFK
-579 DASIKSIEEI
+579 NTSIKLIEEI

-594 VDNDNPKEE
+594 VENENSKEE

>member
-1 MDTLDKSEQLEESK
+1 MDTLDKSEQPVDSNNDD
-15 TEATPTMHDESQNDF
+15 TPTMPDENQNDF

-35 EDTNTLN
+35 QSTNTPIS
-42 TEKGYKVLARKYRP
+42 EKSYKVLARKYRP

-63 GQEVMVKTLKNAF
+63 GQDVMVQTLKNAF

-105 LNYRTDAIDVPNI
+105 LNYKTDLIDKPNI
-118 EMTETGYH
+118 EMSETGYH
-126 CAEIMESRHIDV
+126 CLEIMESRHIDV

-164 SARYKIY
+164 SARFKIY

-224 RFDNELIKSLL
+224 RFDNDLVRSLL
-235 LKVCSKENVEID
+235 LKVCSKENVKID

-277 DDQTLSE
+277 NDEALSE

-296 GRIIDLFEYISNG
+296 GRIIDLFEYISSG
-309 EVEAALN
+309 DVEAALG
-316 EIKDQVDMGVDPS
+316 EIRDQVDIGVDPS
-329 NLIEVLGDLVHE
+329 NLIEALGDLVHE
-341 ITRHKVTEEN
+341 MTRHKVTQEN
-351 EDNLSLGPENMD
+351 EDNLSLGPENIV
-363 RLKKIL
+363 RLKSIIED
-369 TKESVKSLSRYWQMI
+369 ESVKSLSRYWQMI
-384 LKASNEIKN
+384 LKAANEIKN
-393 FSKPLPALEMAVIR
+393 FSKPLSALEMAVIR

-423 FEDKDIVLT
+423 IESKDISPA
-432 EKKTLKSTPSVS
+432 EKKTLKSKSKSSVS
-444 MISASSLKKEPED
+444 MISGSSEKKEPDESLIEEVLTKRSPED
-457 HLVSEVIIKKDENK
+457 FHEII
-471 EEPENFLQ
+471 Q
-479 VIELARARKDVRLQ
+479 LARIHKDVRMQ
-493 YELENNISLVSFEKE
+493 YELENNVSLVSFAKE
-508 KIEINILNGSD
+508 KIEINILKGSE

-529 TEWTEKKWVVLVTST
+529 FEWTEKKWIVLVSSSQG
-544 EGQKTI
+544 EKTI
-550 NQEKEDF
+550 NQEREESDL
-557 DSLIRNKIEE
+557 LIRSNIEK
-567 HPIFLATVSEFK
+567 HPIYKATVEEFK
-579 DASIKSIEEI
+579 NTSIKLIEEI

-594 VDNDNPKEE
+594 VENENSKEE

>member
-1 MDTLDKSEQLEESK
+1 LDTLDKSEQPVDSNNDD
-15 TEATPTMHDESQNDF
+15 TPTMPDENQNDF

-35 EDTNTLN
+35 QSTNTPIS
-42 TEKGYKVLARKYRP
+42 EKSYKVLARKYRP

-63 GQEVMVKTLKNAF
+63 GQDVMVQTLKNAF

-105 LNYRTDAIDVPNI
+105 LNYKTDLIDKPNI
-118 EMTETGYH
+118 EMSETGYH
-126 CAEIMESRHIDV
+126 CLEIMESRHIDV

-164 SARYKIY
+164 SARFKIY

-224 RFDNELIKSLL
+224 RFDNDLVRSLL
-235 LKVCSKENVEID
+235 LKVCSKENVKID

-277 DDQTLSE
+277 NDEALSE

-296 GRIIDLFEYISNG
+296 GRIIDLFEYISSG
-309 EVEAALN
+309 DVEAALG
-316 EIKDQVDMGVDPS
+316 EIRDQVDIGVDPS

-341 ITRHKVTEEN
+341 MTRHKVTQEN
-351 EDNLSLGPENMD
+351 EDNLSLGPENIV
-363 RLKKIL
+363 RLKNIIEN
-369 TKESVKSLSRYWQMI
+369 ESVKSLSRYWQMI
-384 LKASNEIKN
+384 LKAANEIKN
-393 FSKPLPALEMAVIR
+393 FSKPLSALEMAVIR

-423 FEDKDIVLT
+423 IESKDISPA
-432 EKKTLKSTPSVS
+432 EKKTLKSNSKPSVS
-444 MISASSLKKEPED
+444 MISGSSEIKELDES
-457 HLVSEVIIKKDENK
+457 LVEEVLTKRIPKDFHEII
-471 EEPENFLQ
+471 Q
-479 VIELARARKDVRLQ
+479 LARIHKDVKMQ
-493 YELENNISLVSFEKE
+493 YELENNVSLVSFEKE
-508 KIEINILNGSD
+508 KIEINILKGSE

-529 TEWTEKKWVVLVTST
+529 FEWTEKKWIVLVSSSQG
-544 EGQKTI
+544 EKTI
-550 NQEKEDF
+550 NQEREESDL
-557 DSLIRNKIEE
+557 LIRSNIEKHPIYKATIEE
-567 HPIFLATVSEFK
+567 FK
-579 DASIKSIEEI
+579 STSIKLIEEI

-594 VDNDNPKEE
+594 VENENPKEE

>member
-1 MDTLDKSEQLEESK
+1 MDTLDKSEQTADSNNVE
-15 TEATPTMHDESQNDF
+15 TPTMPDQNQNDF
-30 LSSSS
+30 LSSSPES
-35 EDTNTLN
+35 INTVDL
-42 TEKGYKVLARKYRP
+42 EKGYKVLARKYRP

-63 GQEVMVKTLKNAF
+63 GQEVMVQTLKNAF

-105 LNYRTDAIDVPNI
+105 LNYKTNSIDKPNI
-118 EMTETGYH
+118 DMEEIGYH
-126 CAEIMESRHIDV
+126 CLEIMESRHIDV

-164 SARYKIY
+164 SARFKIY

-224 RFDNELIKSLL
+224 RFDNELVRSLL
-235 LKVCSKENVEID
+235 LKVCTKENIKID

-277 DDQTLSE
+277 NDEALSE

-309 EVEAALN
+309 NVESALT
-316 EIKDQVDMGVDPS
+316 EIRDQVDIGVDPS

-341 ITRHKVTEEN
+341 MTRHKVTQEN
-351 EDNLSLGPENMD
+351 EDNLSLGPENIT
-363 RLKKIL
+363 RLKKIIEG
-369 TKESVKSLSRYWQMI
+369 ESVKNLSRYWQMI
-384 LKASNEIKN
+384 LKAANEIKN
-393 FSKPLPALEMAVIR
+393 FSKPLSALEMAVIR

-423 FEDKDIVLT
+423 FDDKDISLA
-432 EKKTLKSTPSVS
+432 EKKTPKLESKPSVS
-444 MISASSLKKEPED
+444 MISSSSEKKEPEET
-457 HLVSEVIIKKDENK
+457 LIEEVATKKTPEDFNEII
-471 EEPENFLQ
+471 Q
-479 VIELARARKDVRLQ
+479 LARLHKDARLQ
-493 YELENNISLVSFEKE
+493 YDLENNVSLVSFDTG
-508 KIEINILNGSD
+508 KIEINILNGSE

-529 TEWTEKKWVVLVTST
+529 FEWTEKKWIVLLSSSQ
-544 EGQKTI
+544 GKKTI
-550 NQEKEDF
+550 NQEREESD
-557 DSLIRNKIEE
+557 LMIRGNIEK
-567 HPIFLATVSEFK
+567 HPIYIATLEEFK
-579 DASIKSIEEI
+579 NTSIKSIEEV

-594 VDNDNPKEE
+594 VENDNSKEE

>member
-1 MDTLDKSEQLEESK
+1 MDTLDKSEQPVDSNNDD
-15 TEATPTMHDESQNDF
+15 TPTMPDENQNDF

-35 EDTNTLN
+35 QSTIKPIS
-42 TEKGYKVLARKYRP
+42 EKSYKVLARKYRP

-63 GQEVMVKTLKNAF
+63 GQDVMVQTLKNAF

-105 LNYRTDAIDVPNI
+105 LNYKTDLIDKPNI
-118 EMTETGYH
+118 EMSETGYH
-126 CAEIMESRHIDV
+126 CLEIMESRHIDV

-164 SARYKIY
+164 SARFKIY

-224 RFDNELIKSLL
+224 RFDNDLVRSLL
-235 LKVCSKENVEID
+235 LKVCSKENVKID

-277 DDQTLSE
+277 NDEALSE

-296 GRIIDLFEYISNG
+296 GRIIDLFEYISSG
-309 EVEAALN
+309 DVEAALE
-316 EIKDQVDMGVDPS
+316 EIRDQVDIGVDPS

-341 ITRHKVTEEN
+341 MTRHKVTQEN
-351 EDNLSLGPENMD
+351 EDNLSLGPENIV
-363 RLKKIL
+363 RLKNIIEN
-369 TKESVKSLSRYWQMI
+369 ESVKSLSRYWQMI
-384 LKASNEIKN
+384 LKAANEIKN
-393 FSKPLPALEMAVIR
+393 FSKPLSALEMAVIR

-423 FEDKDIVLT
+423 IESKDISPA
-432 EKKTLKSTPSVS
+432 EKKTLKSNSKPSVS
-444 MISASSLKKEPED
+444 MISGSSEKKELDQSLIE
-457 HLVSEVIIKKDENK
+457 EVLTKIIPKDFHEII
-471 EEPENFLQ
+471 Q
-479 VIELARARKDVRLQ
+479 LARIHKDVKMQ
-493 YELENNISLVSFEKE
+493 YELENNVSLVSFEKE
-508 KIEINILNGSD
+508 KIEINILKGSE

-529 TEWTEKKWVVLVTST
+529 FEWTEKKWIVLVSSSQG
-544 EGQKTI
+544 EKTI
-550 NQEKEDF
+550 NQEREESDL
-557 DSLIRNKIEE
+557 LIRSNIEK
-567 HPIFLATVSEFK
+567 HPIYKATVEEFK
-579 DASIKSIEEI
+579 NTSIKLIEEI

-594 VDNDNPKEE
+594 VENENPKEE

>member
-1 MDTLDKSEQLEESK
+1 MDTLDKSEQPVDSNNDD
-15 TEATPTMHDESQNDF
+15 TPTMPDENQNDF

-35 EDTNTLN
+35 QSTNTPIS
-42 TEKGYKVLARKYRP
+42 EKNYKVLARKYRP

-63 GQEVMVKTLKNAF
+63 GQDVMVQTLKNAF

-105 LNYRTDAIDVPNI
+105 LNYKTDLIDKPNI
-118 EMTETGYH
+118 EMSETGYH
-126 CAEIMESRHIDV
+126 CLEIMESRHIDV

-164 SARYKIY
+164 SARFKIY

-224 RFDNELIKSLL
+224 RFDNDLVRSLL
-235 LKVCSKENVEID
+235 LKVCSKENVKID

-277 DDQTLSE
+277 NDEALSE

-296 GRIIDLFEYISNG
+296 GRIIDLFEYISSG
-309 EVEAALN
+309 DVEAALG
-316 EIKDQVDMGVDPS
+316 EIRDQVDIGVDPS
-329 NLIEVLGDLVHE
+329 NLIEALGDLVHE
-341 ITRHKVTEEN
+341 MTRHKVTQEN
-351 EDNLSLGPENMD
+351 EDNLSLGPENIV
-363 RLKKIL
+363 RLKSIIED
-369 TKESVKSLSRYWQMI
+369 ESVKSLSRYWQMI
-384 LKASNEIKN
+384 LKAANEIKN
-393 FSKPLPALEMAVIR
+393 FSKPLSALEMAVIR

-423 FEDKDIVLT
+423 IESKDISPA
-432 EKKTLKSTPSVS
+432 EKKTLKSNSKPSVS
-444 MISASSLKKEPED
+444 MISGSSEIKELDES
-457 HLVSEVIIKKDENK
+457 LAEEVLTKRIPKDFHEII
-471 EEPENFLQ
+471 Q
-479 VIELARARKDVRLQ
+479 LARIHKDVKMQ
-493 YELENNISLVSFEKE
+493 YELENNVSLVSFAKE
-508 KIEINILNGSD
+508 KIEINILKGSE

-529 TEWTEKKWVVLVTST
+529 FEWTEKKWIVLVSSSQG
-544 EGQKTI
+544 EKTI
-550 NQEKEDF
+550 NQEREESDL
-557 DSLIRNKIEE
+557 LIRSNIEK
-567 HPIFLATVSEFK
+567 HPIYKATVEEFK
-579 DASIKSIEEI
+579 NTSIKLIEEI

-594 VDNDNPKEE
+594 VENENPKEE

>member
-1 MDTLDKSEQLEESK
+1 MDTLDKSEQPVDSNNDD
-15 TEATPTMHDESQNDF
+15 TPTMPDENQNDF

-35 EDTNTLN
+35 QSTNTPIS
-42 TEKGYKVLARKYRP
+42 EKSYKVLARKYRP

-63 GQEVMVKTLKNAF
+63 GQDVMVQTLKNAF

-105 LNYRTDAIDVPNI
+105 LNYKTDLIDKPNI
-118 EMTETGYH
+118 EMSETGYH
-126 CAEIMESRHIDV
+126 CLEIMESRHIDV

-164 SARYKIY
+164 SARFKIY

-224 RFDNELIKSLL
+224 RFDNDLVRSLL
-235 LKVCSKENVEID
+235 LKVCSKENVKID

-277 DDQTLSE
+277 NDEALSE

-296 GRIIDLFEYISNG
+296 GRIIDLFEYISSG
-309 EVEAALN
+309 DVEAALG
-316 EIKDQVDMGVDPS
+316 EIRDQVDIGVDPS
-329 NLIEVLGDLVHE
+329 NLIEALGDLVHE
-341 ITRHKVTEEN
+341 MTRHKVTQEN
-351 EDNLSLGPENMD
+351 EDNLSLGPENIV
-363 RLKKIL
+363 RLKNIIEN
-369 TKESVKSLSRYWQMI
+369 ESVKSLSRYWQMI
-384 LKASNEIKN
+384 LKAANEIKN
-393 FSKPLPALEMAVIR
+393 FSKPLSALEMAVIR

-423 FEDKDIVLT
+423 IESKDISPA
-432 EKKTLKSTPSVS
+432 EKKTLKSNSKPSVS
-444 MISASSLKKEPED
+444 MISGSSEKKELDES
-457 HLVSEVIIKKDENK
+457 LIEEVLTKIIPKDFHEII
-471 EEPENFLQ
+471 Q
-479 VIELARARKDVRLQ
+479 LARIHKDVKMQ
-493 YELENNISLVSFEKE
+493 YELENNVSLVSFAKE
-508 KIEINILNGSD
+508 KIEINILKGSE

-529 TEWTEKKWVVLVTST
+529 FEWTEKKWIVLVSSSQG
-544 EGQKTI
+544 EKTI
-550 NQEKEDF
+550 NQEREESDL
-557 DSLIRNKIEE
+557 LIRSNIEK
-567 HPIFLATVSEFK
+567 HPIYKATVEEFK
-579 DASIKSIEEI
+579 NTSIKLIEEI

-594 VDNDNPKEE
+594 VENENSKEE

>member
-1 MDTLDKSEQLEESK
+1 MDTLDKSEQPVDSNNDD
-15 TEATPTMHDESQNDF
+15 TPTMPDENQNDF

-35 EDTNTLN
+35 QSTNTPIS
-42 TEKGYKVLARKYRP
+42 EKSYKVLARKYRP
-56 QNFDDLM
+56 QNFDDLL
-63 GQEVMVKTLKNAF
+63 GQDVMVQTLKNAF

-105 LNYRTDAIDVPNI
+105 LNYKTDLIDKPNI
-118 EMTETGYH
+118 EMSETGYH
-126 CAEIMESRHIDV
+126 CLEIMESRHIDV

-164 SARYKIY
+164 SARFKIY

-224 RFDNELIKSLL
+224 RFDNDLVRSLL
-235 LKVCSKENVEID
+235 LKVCSKENVKID

-277 DDQTLSE
+277 NDEALSE

-296 GRIIDLFEYISNG
+296 GRIIDLFEYISSG
-309 EVEAALN
+309 DVEAALE
-316 EIKDQVDMGVDPS
+316 EIRDQVDIGVDPS

-341 ITRHKVTEEN
+341 MTRHKVTQEN
-351 EDNLSLGPENMD
+351 EDNLSLGPENIV
-363 RLKKIL
+363 RLKNIIEN
-369 TKESVKSLSRYWQMI
+369 ESVKSLSRYWQMI
-384 LKASNEIKN
+384 LKAANEIKN
-393 FSKPLPALEMAVIR
+393 FSKPLSALEMAVIR

-423 FEDKDIVLT
+423 IESKDISPA
-432 EKKTLKSTPSVS
+432 EKKTLKSNSKPSVS
-444 MISASSLKKEPED
+444 MISGSSEKKELDQSLIE
-457 HLVSEVIIKKDENK
+457 EVLTKRIPKDFHEII
-471 EEPENFLQ
+471 Q
-479 VIELARARKDVRLQ
+479 LARIHKDVKMQ
-493 YELENNISLVSFEKE
+493 YELENNVSLVSFERE
-508 KIEINILNGSD
+508 KIEINILKGSE

-529 TEWTEKKWVVLVTST
+529 FEWTEKKWIVLVSSSQG
-544 EGQKTI
+544 EKTI
-550 NQEKEDF
+550 NQEREESDL
-557 DSLIRNKIEE
+557 LIRSNIEK
-567 HPIFLATVSEFK
+567 HPIYKATVEEFK
-579 DASIKSIEEI
+579 NTSIKLIEEI

-594 VDNDNPKEE
+594 VENENPKEE

>member
-1 MDTLDKSEQLEESK
+1 MDTLDKSEQPVDSNNDD
-15 TEATPTMHDESQNDF
+15 TPTMPDENQNDF

-35 EDTNTLN
+35 QSTNTPIS
-42 TEKGYKVLARKYRP
+42 EKSYKVLARKYRP

-63 GQEVMVKTLKNAF
+63 GQDVMVQTLKNAF

-105 LNYRTDAIDVPNI
+105 LNYKTDLIDKPNI
-118 EMTETGYH
+118 EMSETGYH
-126 CAEIMESRHIDV
+126 CLEIMESRHIDV

-164 SARYKIY
+164 SARFKIY

-224 RFDNELIKSLL
+224 RFDNDLVRSLL
-235 LKVCSKENVEID
+235 LKVCSKENVKID

-277 DDQTLSE
+277 NDEALSE

-296 GRIIDLFEYISNG
+296 GRIIDLFEYISSG
-309 EVEAALN
+309 DVEAALG
-316 EIKDQVDMGVDPS
+316 EIRDQVDIGVDPS

-341 ITRHKVTEEN
+341 MTRHKVTQEN
-351 EDNLSLGPENMD
+351 EDNLSLGPENIV
-363 RLKKIL
+363 RLKNIIEN
-369 TKESVKSLSRYWQMI
+369 ESVKSLSRYWQMI
-384 LKASNEIKN
+384 LKAANEIKN
-393 FSKPLPALEMAVIR
+393 FSKPLSALEMAVIR

-423 FEDKDIVLT
+423 IESKDISPA
-432 EKKTLKSTPSVS
+432 EKKTLKSNSKPSVS
-444 MISASSLKKEPED
+444 MISGFSEKKELDQSLIE
-457 HLVSEVIIKKDENK
+457 EVLTKIIPKDFHEII
-471 EEPENFLQ
+471 Q
-479 VIELARARKDVRLQ
+479 LARIHKDVKMQ
-493 YELENNISLVSFEKE
+493 YELENNVSLVSFEKE
-508 KIEINILNGSD
+508 KIEINILKGSE

-529 TEWTEKKWVVLVTST
+529 FEWTEKKWIVLVSSSQG
-544 EGQKTI
+544 EKTI
-550 NQEKEDF
+550 NQEREESDL
-557 DSLIRNKIEE
+557 LIRSNIEKHPIYKATIEE
-567 HPIFLATVSEFK
+567 FK
-579 DASIKSIEEI
+579 STSIKLIEEI

-594 VDNDNPKEE
+594 VENENPKEE

>member
-1 MDTLDKSEQLEESK
+1 MDTLDKSEQPVDSNNDD
-15 TEATPTMHDESQNDF
+15 TPTMPDENQNDF

-35 EDTNTLN
+35 QSTNTPIS
-42 TEKGYKVLARKYRP
+42 EKSYKVLARKYRP

-63 GQEVMVKTLKNAF
+63 GQDVMVQTLKNAF

-105 LNYRTDAIDVPNI
+105 LNYKTDLIDKPNI
-118 EMTETGYH
+118 EMSETGYH
-126 CAEIMESRHIDV
+126 CLEIMESRHIDV

-164 SARYKIY
+164 SARFKIY

-224 RFDNELIKSLL
+224 RFDNDLVRSLL
-235 LKVCSKENVEID
+235 LKVCSKENVKID

-277 DDQTLSE
+277 NDEALSE

-296 GRIIDLFEYISNG
+296 GRIIDLFEYISSG
-309 EVEAALN
+309 DVEAALG
-316 EIKDQVDMGVDPS
+316 EIRDQVDIGVDPS

-341 ITRHKVTEEN
+341 MTRHKVTQEN
-351 EDNLSLGPENMD
+351 EDNLSLGPENIV
-363 RLKKIL
+363 RLKNIIEN
-369 TKESVKSLSRYWQMI
+369 ESVKSLSRYWQMI
-384 LKASNEIKN
+384 LKATNEIKN
-393 FSKPLPALEMAVIR
+393 FSKPLSALEMAVIR

-423 FEDKDIVLT
+423 IESKDISPA
-432 EKKTLKSTPSVS
+432 EKKTLKSKSKSSVS
-444 MISASSLKKEPED
+444 MISGSSEKKEPDES
-457 HLVSEVIIKKDENK
+457 LIEEVLTKIIPKDFHEII
-471 EEPENFLQ
+471 Q
-479 VIELARARKDVRLQ
+479 LARIHKDVKMQ
-493 YELENNISLVSFEKE
+493 YELENNVSLVSFAKE
-508 KIEINILNGSD
+508 KIEINILKGSE

-529 TEWTEKKWVVLVTST
+529 FEWTEKKWIVLVSSSQG
-544 EGQKTI
+544 EKTI
-550 NQEKEDF
+550 NQEREESDL
-557 DSLIRNKIEE
+557 LIRSNIEK
-567 HPIFLATVSEFK
+567 HPIYKATVEEFK
-579 DASIKSIEEI
+579 NTSIKLIEEI

-594 VDNDNPKEE
+594 VENENSKEE

>member
-1 MDTLDKSEQLEESK
+1 MDTLDKSEQTADSNNAE
-15 TEATPTMHDESQNDF
+15 TPTMPDQNQNDF
-30 LSSSS
+30 LSSSPES
-35 EDTNTLN
+35 INTVDL
-42 TEKGYKVLARKYRP
+42 EKGYKVLARKYRP

-63 GQEVMVKTLKNAF
+63 GQEVMVQTLKNAF
-76 KIDRIAHAYMLT
+76 KINRIAHAYMLT

-105 LNYRTDAIDVPNI
+105 LNYKTNSIDKPNI
-118 EMTETGYH
+118 DMEEIGYH
-126 CAEIMESRHIDV
+126 CLEIMESRHIDV

-164 SARYKIY
+164 SARFKIY

-224 RFDNELIKSLL
+224 RFDNELVRSLL
-235 LKVCSKENVEID
+235 LKVCSKENIKID

-277 DDQTLSE
+277 NDEALSE

-309 EVEAALN
+309 NVESALT
-316 EIKDQVDMGVDPS
+316 EIRDQVDIGVDPS

-341 ITRHKVTEEN
+341 MTRHKVTQEN
-351 EDNLSLGPENMD
+351 EDNLSLGPENIT
-363 RLKKIL
+363 RLKKIIEG
-369 TKESVKSLSRYWQMI
+369 ESVKNLSRYWQMI
-384 LKASNEIKN
+384 LKAANEIKN
-393 FSKPLPALEMAVIR
+393 FSKPLSALEMAVIR

-423 FEDKDIVLT
+423 FDDKDISLA
-432 EKKTLKSTPSVS
+432 EKKTPKLESKPSVS
-444 MISASSLKKEPED
+444 MISSSSEKKEPEET
-457 HLVSEVIIKKDENK
+457 LIEEVGTKKTPEDFNEII
-471 EEPENFLQ
+471 Q
-479 VIELARARKDVRLQ
+479 LARLHKDARLQ
-493 YELENNISLVSFEKE
+493 YDLENNVSLVSFDTG
-508 KIEINILNGSD
+508 KIEINILNGSE

-529 TEWTEKKWVVLVTST
+529 FEWTEKKWIVLLSSSQ
-544 EGQKTI
+544 GKKTI
-550 NQEKEDF
+550 NQEREESD
-557 DSLIRNKIEE
+557 LMIRGNIEK
-567 HPIFLATVSEFK
+567 HPIYIATLEEFK
-579 DASIKSIEEI
+579 NTSIKSIEEV

-594 VDNDNPKEE
+594 VENDNSKEE

>member
-1 MDTLDKSEQLEESK
+1 MDTLDKSEQPVDSNNDD
-15 TEATPTMHDESQNDF
+15 TPTMPDENQNDF

-35 EDTNTLN
+35 QSTNTPIS
-42 TEKGYKVLARKYRP
+42 EKSYKVLARKYRP

-63 GQEVMVKTLKNAF
+63 GQDVMVQTLKNAF

-105 LNYRTDAIDVPNI
+105 LNYKTDLIDKPNI
-118 EMTETGYH
+118 EMSETGYH
-126 CAEIMESRHIDV
+126 CLEIMESRHIDV

-164 SARYKIY
+164 SARFKIY

-224 RFDNELIKSLL
+224 RFDNDLVRSLL
-235 LKVCSKENVEID
+235 LKVCSKENVKID

-277 DDQTLSE
+277 NDEALSE

-296 GRIIDLFEYISNG
+296 GRIIDLFEYISSG
-309 EVEAALN
+309 DVEAALG
-316 EIKDQVDMGVDPS
+316 EIRDQVDIGVDPS
-329 NLIEVLGDLVHE
+329 NLIEALGDLVHE
-341 ITRHKVTEEN
+341 MTRHKVTQEN
-351 EDNLSLGPENMD
+351 EDNLSLGPENIV
-363 RLKKIL
+363 RLKSIIED
-369 TKESVKSLSRYWQMI
+369 ESVKSLSRYWQMI
-384 LKASNEIKN
+384 LKATNEIKN
-393 FSKPLPALEMAVIR
+393 FSKPLSALEMAVIR

-423 FEDKDIVLT
+423 IESKDISPA
-432 EKKTLKSTPSVS
+432 EKKTLKSNSKPSVS
-444 MISASSLKKEPED
+444 MISGSSEKKELDES
-457 HLVSEVIIKKDENK
+457 LIEEVLTKRIPKDFHEII
-471 EEPENFLQ
+471 Q
-479 VIELARARKDVRLQ
+479 LARIHKDVKMQ
-493 YELENNISLVSFEKE
+493 YELENNVSLVSFAKE
-508 KIEINILNGSD
+508 KIEINILKGSE

-529 TEWTEKKWVVLVTST
+529 FEWTEKKWIVLVSSSQG
-544 EGQKTI
+544 EKTI
-550 NQEKEDF
+550 NQEREESDL
-557 DSLIRNKIEE
+557 LIRSNIEK
-567 HPIFLATVSEFK
+567 HPIYKATVEEFK
-579 DASIKSIEEI
+579 NTSIKLIEEI

-594 VDNDNPKEE
+594 VENENSKEE

>member
-1 MDTLDKSEQLEESK
+1 MDTLDKSEQPVDSNNDD
-15 TEATPTMHDESQNDF
+15 TPTMPDENQNDF

-35 EDTNTLN
+35 QSTIKPIS
-42 TEKGYKVLARKYRP
+42 EKSYKVLARKYRP

-63 GQEVMVKTLKNAF
+63 GQDVMVQTLKNAF

-105 LNYRTDAIDVPNI
+105 LNYKTDLIDKPNI
-118 EMTETGYH
+118 EMSETGYH
-126 CAEIMESRHIDV
+126 CLEIMESRHIDV

-164 SARYKIY
+164 SARFKIY

-224 RFDNELIKSLL
+224 RFDNDLVRSLL
-235 LKVCSKENVEID
+235 LKVCSKENVKID

-277 DDQTLSE
+277 NDEALSE

-296 GRIIDLFEYISNG
+296 GRIIDLFEYISSG
-309 EVEAALN
+309 DVEAALE
-316 EIKDQVDMGVDPS
+316 EIRDQVDIGVDPS

-341 ITRHKVTEEN
+341 MTRHKVTQEN
-351 EDNLSLGPENMD
+351 EDNLSLGPENIV
-363 RLKKIL
+363 RLKNIIEN
-369 TKESVKSLSRYWQMI
+369 ESVKSLSRYWQMI
-384 LKASNEIKN
+384 LKAANEIKN
-393 FSKPLPALEMAVIR
+393 FSKPLSALEMAVIR

-423 FEDKDIVLT
+423 IESKDISPA
-432 EKKTLKSTPSVS
+432 EKKTLKSNSKPSVS
-444 MISASSLKKEPED
+444 MISGSSEKKELDQSLIE
-457 HLVSEVIIKKDENK
+457 EVLTKIIPKDFHEII
-471 EEPENFLQ
+471 Q
-479 VIELARARKDVRLQ
+479 LARIHKDVKMQ
-493 YELENNISLVSFEKE
+493 YELENNVSLVSFEKE
-508 KIEINILNGSD
+508 KN
-519 SIASDLSKKL
+519 
-529 TEWTEKKWVVLVTST
+529 
-544 EGQKTI
+544 
-550 NQEKEDF
+550 
-557 DSLIRNKIEE
+557 LIY
-567 HPIFLATVSEFK
+567 
-579 DASIKSIEEI
+579 
-589 PKLSI
+589 
-594 VDNDNPKEE
+594 